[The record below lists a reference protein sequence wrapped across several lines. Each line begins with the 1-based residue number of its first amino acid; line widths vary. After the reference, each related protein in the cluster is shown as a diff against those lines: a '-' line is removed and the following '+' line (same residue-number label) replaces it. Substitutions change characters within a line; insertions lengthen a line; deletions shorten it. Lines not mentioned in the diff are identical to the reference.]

1 MKLYQYR
8 ISFCD
13 FISERALQVTKEGG
27 KNVDDKQIIELYF
40 ERNEQAIKETEKK
53 YGRFC
58 HCIAMNVLGIH
69 EDAEECVND
78 TYYSVWKQIPPTI
91 PEIFKVYL
99 GRITRNLSI
108 SRFRAMRAKK
118 RYSSME
124 IMLSELNDCVPSSVN
139 VEQSIEVMQLSE
151 YISQW
156 LDGLSEEDRALFVR
170 RYWFGDEV
178 QELAKKYGISAA
190 KMAQRMLRLRKSLKA
205 ALEKKGV
212 AL

>member
-1 MKLYQYR
+1 M
-8 ISFCD
+8 
-13 FISERALQVTKEGG
+13 
-27 KNVDDKQIIELYF
+27 DDKQIIELYF
-40 ERNEQAIKETEKK
+40 ERNEQAIKETQNK
-53 YGRFC
+53 YGAFC
-58 HCIAMNVLGIH
+58 HRIAMNILGIH

-78 TYYSVWKQIPPTI
+78 TYFSVWKQIPPTV
-91 PEIFKVYL
+91 PEVFKVYL

-124 IMLSELNDCVPSSVN
+124 IMLSELNDCVPSSSN
-139 VEQSIEVMQLSE
+139 VEQTIEVMQLSD
-151 YISQW
+151 YISEW
-156 LDGLSEEDRALFVR
+156 LDSLPEEDCALFVR

-178 QELAKKYGISAA
+178 QELAKKCDITAA

-205 ALEKKGV
+205 TLEQKGV

>member
-1 MKLYQYR
+1 M
-8 ISFCD
+8 
-13 FISERALQVTKEGG
+13 
-27 KNVDDKQIIELYF
+27 DDKQIIELYF
-40 ERNEQAIKETEKK
+40 ERNEQAIKETQDK
-53 YGRFC
+53 YGTFC
-58 HCIAMNVLGIH
+58 HRIAMNILGIH

-78 TYYSVWKQIPPTI
+78 TYYSVWKQIPPTV
-91 PEIFKVYL
+91 PEVFKVYL

-124 IMLSELNDCVPSSVN
+124 IMLSELNDCVPSSSN
-139 VEQSIEVMQLSE
+139 VEQTIEVMQLSD
-151 YISQW
+151 YISEW
-156 LDGLSEEDRALFVR
+156 LDSLPEEDCALFVR

-178 QELAKKYGISAA
+178 QELAKKCGITAA

-205 ALEKKGV
+205 ALEQKGV

>member
-1 MKLYQYR
+1 M
-8 ISFCD
+8 
-13 FISERALQVTKEGG
+13 
-27 KNVDDKQIIELYF
+27 DDKQIIELYF
-40 ERNEQAIKETEKK
+40 ERNEQAIKETQTK
-53 YGRFC
+53 YGAFC
-58 HCIAMNVLGIH
+58 HRIAMNVLGIH

-78 TYYSVWKQIPPTI
+78 TYYSAWKQIPPTV
-91 PEIFKVYL
+91 PEVFKVYL

-124 IMLSELNDCVPSSVN
+124 IMLSELNDCVPSSSN
-139 VEQSIEVMQLSE
+139 VEQTIEVMQLSD
-151 YISQW
+151 YISEW
-156 LDGLSEEDRALFVR
+156 LDSLPEEDCALFVR

-178 QELAKKYGISAA
+178 QELAKKCGITAA

-205 ALEKKGV
+205 ALEQKGV